1 LSGKNIVSLTLRTGC
16 WGEKIK
22 DEKKKLRSMD
32 DYRKIE
38 SWPWEIRSEALTA
51 HLEAR
56 MTISKPR
63 IVLSVGLHLP
73 LGAIA
78 GTVAQQEDSTFFSLG
93 WVLEE
98 MPCPRSGE

>member
-1 LSGKNIVSLTLRTGC
+1 
-16 WGEKIK
+16 
-22 DEKKKLRSMD
+22 MY
-32 DYRKIE
+32 DYGKIE

-51 HLEAR
+51 HLEAC

-63 IVLSVGLHLP
+63 TVVSVGLHLP
-73 LGAIA
+73 SGAIA
-78 GTVAQQEDSTFFSLG
+78 GTVVQQEDSTFLSLR